1 MRRSKTAH
9 SITGSARIF
18 DKERGSRSDAAREES
33 LLSHFHLGGDASFTV
48 KI

>member
-18 DKERGSRSDAAREES
+18 DKQRGSRSDAAREES
-33 LLSHFHLGGDASFTV
+33 LLSHFHLGGDDSFTV